1 MIHAPTINARTW
13 FCIKKK
19 NSAKSIKIFIK
30 PCKKCTIAKLTRC
43 TYMDEIFN
51 A

>member
-19 NSAKSIKIFIK
+19 SQRNQLRFLLNHAKNV
-30 PCKKCTIAKLTRC
+30 LLQ
-43 TYMDEIFN
+43 N
-51 A
+51 